1 MIRKLTPM
9 KRSVFPTRVFALVL
23 TLTLIVSACSVR
35 VAPAEQAVPTID
47 IAQQVTSI
55 AATFISQVE
64 TQAAMATPT
73 STLPPVPPTS
83 TLAPLP
89 DFTQTALAIPTSN
102 VTPTITPTTNP
113 YANDPCVNQTL
124 PDVLTGQTIKIRIYS
139 PVDRTINVS
148 VYLQQGTT
156 QSVCGYRS
164 YVLPAGDT
172 LAINDLV
179 VGCYSIWA
187 WDPNP
192 KTYFMVTNGTTCM
205 NASQVWKFD
214 INPNGSIKL
223 NK

>member
-1 MIRKLTPM
+1 M
-9 KRSVFPTRVFALVL
+9 KRFSTPGQVL
-23 TLTLIVSACSVR
+23 TVVLGITLILSACSVR
-35 VAPAEQAVPTID
+35 VVPQTTPTID
-47 IAQQVTSI
+47 IPQQVTAI
-55 AATFISQVE
+55 AATFMAQVQ
-64 TQAAMATPT
+64 TQQAAMPT
-73 STLPPVPPTS
+73 STVTATPPPTA
-83 TLAPLP
+83 TLVTLP
-89 DFTQTALAIPTSN
+89 DFTQTALAMPTSN

-113 YANDPCVNQTL
+113 YANDPCVNQLL

-139 PVDRTINVS
+139 PVNKTINVS
-148 VYLQQGTT
+148 VYLQQSTT

-187 WDPNP
+187 WDPDP
-192 KTYFMVTNGTTCM
+192 KSYFMVTNGTTCM
-205 NASQVWKFD
+205 DASQVWKFD